1 MKMKLCYGKRL
12 WFILFCIW
20 WAGLFVSAF
29 AQTASVYGTI
39 RDKEKNTCINY
50 ANILVFSTDSVFIK
64 GAITD
69 AAGNYALDMEEGEYG
84 IQVKAL
90 GFKNLFYTLRIP
102 RQGLQQD
109 FYMEMENVALGEVV
123 VTGKEPLVKRE
134 ADRLIFDAK
143 QVAAGS
149 HTALDLLKNVP
160 GVMVVNGEIKIL
172 GQAGVKVLVNEK
184 DQKLN
189 GEELLT
195 LLKSY
200 QAEQVDKIEVIVTPP
215 SQYDAEGNAGILHIR
230 LKKARID
237 YMGSVWSYGY
247 GYDKHHTNETNATF
261 LYNRHKVNASVNAGG
276 WWGKNRYKETNQEEH
291 ADYKRDNTSR
301 SVSKP
306 QNYNIRA
313 ALDYQLNKN
322 IVVGVLGSYN
332 RNETKSRLY
341 GTSGFHTPTE
351 AVFDSLLL
359 SVNPGK
365 TVTNNYWADLYSDIK
380 LDTLGKTLH
389 LDVDYTYSDY
399 KAGKI
404 FFSET
409 YDPAMNPL
417 GGEYGFN
424 NDNTRTVRGVT
435 SSLDFRLPINGFVFT
450 LGTKLSFTETNN
462 RLLYYNQP
470 LLEDQNNDFSFKE
483 NIYAFY
489 LDLNKRLTSKLSMQ
503 AGARVEHTYTKG
515 TDRTGIASSAVQ
527 NKDTYTRL
535 FPAFYMGYTPT
546 GNHQFNFSFSS
557 RISRPSFRNI
567 NPFVLY
573 TNKYST
579 VSGKP
584 DLKPSYF
591 YRLNAGY
598 TFKGNLSLDLFY
610 AYSADGITQV
620 QKMDS
625 ANLVMQ
631 TFWDNVL
638 KMHRVG
644 VTNTYFFN
652 AIPWLQVFL
661 IQEVS
666 YEKSLSD
673 SFYTLPKR
681 NTWTYVAMMNT
692 SIFFNR
698 PKTWTGWLNA
708 SFNSAEKLATVD
720 LRPSYNLNIGT
731 QYSLLDNN
739 LKLSVSMNNLIAS
752 HVKGVVNSNDFNML
766 FDNTYYYP
774 QIKFSVT
781 YILGAKL
788 SGKRMR
794 KTEMQE
800 RL

>member
-1 MKMKLCYGKRL
+1 MKLCYGKRL
-12 WFILFCIW
+12 GFIFFCIG

-29 AQTASVYGTI
+29 AQTASLYGTI
-39 RDKEKNTCINY
+39 REKEKNTGINY
-50 ANILVFSTDSVFIK
+50 AHILVFSKDSVFIE

-69 AAGNYALDMEEGEYG
+69 QAGNYTLDMEEGEYG

-90 GFKNLFYTLRIP
+90 GFKNLFYTLRVP
-102 RQGLQQD
+102 RQGFRHD

-123 VTGKEPLVKRE
+123 VTGKKPLVKRE
-134 ADRLIFDAK
+134 ADRLIFDAN

-160 GVMVVNGEIKIL
+160 GVMVVNEEIKIL
-172 GQAGVKVLVNEK
+172 GQAGVKVLINEK
-184 DQKLN
+184 DQKLS

-200 QAEQVDKIEVIVTPP
+200 QADQVDKIEVIVAPP
-215 SQYDAEGNAGILHIR
+215 SKYEAEGNAGILHIR

-247 GYDKHHTNETNATF
+247 GYDRYHTNEGNATF

-276 WWGKNRYKETNQEEH
+276 FWGKNRYKETNREAHTE
-291 ADYKRDNTSR
+291 YSRDNISR
-301 SVSKP
+301 SVGQP
-306 QNYNIRA
+306 RNYNIRA
-313 ALDYQLNKN
+313 ALDYQLNKKL
-322 IVVGVLGSYN
+322 VVGVLGSYN

-341 GTSGFHTPTE
+341 GTSRFHTPGE
-351 AVFDSLLL
+351 AACDSLLL
-359 SVNPGK
+359 SENPGK
-365 TVTNNYWADLYSDIK
+365 IVTNNYWADLYADIK
-380 LDTLGKTLH
+380 LDTLGKKLH
-389 LDVDYTYSDY
+389 LDVDYVYSDY
-399 KAGKI
+399 KAGKM

-409 YDPAMNPL
+409 YDGAMNPI

-435 SSLDFRLPINGFVFT
+435 SSFDFTLPVNGFVFT
-450 LGTKLSFTETNN
+450 LGTKLSFTETHN
-462 RLLYYNQP
+462 RLLYTNQP

-489 LDLNKRLTSKLSMQ
+489 LDLHKRLTSKLTMQ

-515 TDRTGIASSAVQ
+515 TDRTWGALSAEQ

-535 FPAFYMGYTPT
+535 FPAFYLGYTPT

-573 TNKYST
+573 THKYAT

-584 DLKPSYF
+584 DLKPSYS

-598 TFKGNLSLDLFY
+598 TFKGNLSFDLFY

-625 ANLVMQ
+625 ARLVMQ

-673 SFYTLPKR
+673 SFYTLPER
-681 NTWTYVAMMNT
+681 NTWTYVAMLNT
-692 SIFFNR
+692 SVFFNR

-708 SFNSAEKLATVD
+708 SFNSAEKLATTD
-720 LRPSYNLNIGT
+720 LRPSYQLNIGT
-731 QYSLLDNN
+731 QYSLWDNK
-739 LKLSVSMNNLIAS
+739 LKLSVSVNNLIAS
-752 HVKGVVNSNDFNML
+752 HVKGKVNSEDFEMS

-774 QIKFSVT
+774 QIKFSVIYT
-781 YILGAKL
+781 FGGKL
-788 SGKRMR
+788 SGKRIS